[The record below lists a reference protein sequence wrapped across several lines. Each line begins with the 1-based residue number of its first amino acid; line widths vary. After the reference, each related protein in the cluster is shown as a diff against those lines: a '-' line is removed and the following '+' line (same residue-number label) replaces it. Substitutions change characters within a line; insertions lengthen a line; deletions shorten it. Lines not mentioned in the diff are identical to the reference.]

1 MIGMKFKESLE
12 KILNGMLRFLNST
25 GIVHIPSVRMVYS
38 IFVEKFQKL
47 NTKRSKYENN

>member
-1 MIGMKFKESLE
+1 MKFKESLE

-25 GIVHIPSVRMVYS
+25 GIVHIPSVRMVCS